1 MVQKI
6 INIKLLLSNNLN
18 FIYGNN
24 LIIRKTHAKMEAQ
37 ERHKME
43 KKRKEKKD
51 QKCTFLCILSSA
63 VKLRGSET

>member
-18 FIYGNN
+18 FIYRNN
-24 LIIRKTHAKMEAQ
+24 LIIQNTRKDGNIIDTKW
-37 ERHKME
+37 
-43 KKRKEKKD
+43 KEKKD
-51 QKCTFLCILSSA
+51 EKCTFLCILSSA